1 MVRTVMILNDNSKP
15 LIFLG
20 SNSALW
26 FISDICRRH
35 NIKVHGIIDSDYFGN
50 KAHLDNIPVIDSEL
64 VFENPTTLQY
74 YQANFNFFL
83 VVNWT
88 GQQDPIHLRDFEKR
102 LKFIEMIEKYN
113 LNCISLVDKTSVVH
127 ETNIIGK
134 NVLIDSFCCVSAY
147 NTIGDFTSIYA
158 YAAIGHHNVI
168 GRNCIIQRQS
178 GVHMSNILEENVY
191 VGLSTQVFG
200 DHLTLKK
207 GTIVH
212 PCLAVNRS
220 TKENETVSLAGKD
233 LRRIYPVIQP
243 G

>member
-74 YQANFNFFL
+74 Y
-83 VVNWT
+83 
-88 GQQDPIHLRDFEKR
+88 H
-102 LKFIEMIEKYN
+102 N

-233 LRRIYPVIQP
+233 LSRIYPVIQP